1 MLTRAQKIDNRG
13 AIPALDDENQF
24 VLEDY
29 DSEEEQKPKNS
40 SSGRGNG
47 DYISAANLAL
57 MEKSVDLQELFL
69 LDLTAECED

>member
-1 MLTRAQKIDNRG
+1 MLTRAQKIDSRG

-29 DSEEEQKPKNS
+29 DSGEEKRPKNG
-40 SSGRGNG
+40 SSGRVDS

-57 MEKSVDLQELFL
+57 MDKSVDPKNLFFFFL
-69 LDLTAECED
+69 N

>member
-1 MLTRAQKIDNRG
+1 MLTRAQKIDSRG

-29 DSEEEQKPKNS
+29 DSGEEKKPKNR
-40 SSGRGNG
+40 SSGRVDS

-57 MEKSVDLQELFL
+57 MDKSVDPPPKRKPLN
-69 LDLTAECED
+69 